1 MSMRSTYW
9 CVLTGLAVSLVL
21 LGSPSVQS
29 AAADDHG
36 HPPATTAAGAPA
48 DAAAPGHAEPG
59 HAEPGH
65 AEPGSAADGHGQVG
79 HGQAGQDAHHG
90 DIDYNKAPLPGSA
103 PGLGTLFVF
112 SLVLFSAFVLAARTM
127 IWKPL
132 IQGLDQR
139 EARVNQAQAAADEA
153 QQRAADLLA
162 QYDAR
167 MVAVQAEVQTLVTQA
182 RKEAEQ
188 EKVRIIAEA
197 DAQARALRDQAVADI
212 RKAKDAALQ
221 DLERAL
227 DSEVARAVEHV
238 VGHAI

>member
-1 MSMRSTYW
+1 MSMRSTNW

-21 LGSPSVQS
+21 WGSPSVRS

-36 HPPATTAAGAPA
+36 HPPATTSAGAPA
-48 DAAAPGHAEPG
+48 GAAA
-59 HAEPGH
+59 
-65 AEPGSAADGHGQVG
+65 
-79 HGQAGQDAHHG
+79 HGQAEAGHGDAGHGDAHHG
-90 DIDYNKAPLPGSA
+90 DVDYNKAPLPGSA
-103 PGLGTLFVF
+103 PGLGTLFIF
-112 SLVLFSAFVLAARTM
+112 SLVLFTAFVLAARTL

-132 IQGLDQR
+132 IQALDQR

-153 QQRAADLLA
+153 HRRAADLLA

-167 MVAVQAEVQTLVTQA
+167 MVSVQAEVQTLVAQA

-197 DAQARALRDQAVADI
+197 DAQARALRDQAVTDI